1 MHFLKQFLFFVMILA
16 TIFLTS
22 CMQEI
27 ETSEN
32 RIAMHTLIS
41 IRAVGIDSKIAVD
54 RSFERIHE
62 LETIFKEDL
71 TKIET
76 NSGKFVDVHDE
87 TFKLLE
93 ISQKIS
99 QDTNGAFDIT
109 IGAANSIWNFEQ
121 KKIPTLKEINSAKN
135 LIGFNKLKLDKKNHR
150 VMIIRDGVKLDLG
163 GIAKGFAADEVRKI
177 FNKYQI
183 HSGLIQMGA
192 STISAVGKK
201 SDGSK
206 WTVGIKNPR
215 DVENILEV
223 IELDNQTISTSGD
236 YEKFFILDGVRYH
249 HILDPK
255 TCMPVQ
261 NGISSVSVIVPNS
274 VDNAGSV
281 ADAYSTACFITGEK
295 VYQTKIFY
303 GGD

>member
-1 MHFLKQFLFFVMILA
+1 MKRIIFFGLILA
-16 TIFLTS
+16 AIFFMS
-22 CMQEI
+22 CRQEEI

-32 RIAMHTLIS
+32 QIAMHTLIS
-41 IRAVGIDSKIAVD
+41 IRAIGIDSKLAVD
-54 RSFERIHE
+54 KSFERIHE

-99 QDTNGAFDIT
+99 QDTNGAFDVT
-109 IGAANSIWNFEQ
+109 IGAALSIWDFKEE
-121 KKIPTLKEINSAKN
+121 KIPSPEEIDAAKN

-150 VMIIRDGVKLDLG
+150 VMIIRDGIKLG
-163 GIAKGFAADEVRKI
+163 FGAIGKGFAADEVRKI
-177 FNKYQI
+177 FDEYNI
-183 HSGLIQMGA
+183 ISGLIKIGA

-215 DVENILEV
+215 DVENIIEVVELE
-223 IELDNQTISTSGD
+223 DQTISTSGD
-236 YEKFFILDGVRYH
+236 YEKFFIRDGVRYH

-261 NGISSVSVIVPNS
+261 NGISSVYVIVPNS
-274 VDNAGSV
+274 VDNAGSIS
-281 ADAYSTACFITGEK
+281 DAYSTACFVTGEQ
-295 VYQTKIFY
+295 VYQTKFFY
-303 GGD
+303 GDD